1 MADYIVRAT
10 AAGAAIRAFAI
21 TSRDL
26 VETARQDHNTSP
38 IMTAALGRLL
48 SGGAMMGTM
57 LKGEK
62 DLLTL
67 QIQCSGPARGL
78 TVTADANGHVK
89 GFVNNPIVEL
99 PPNKDGHLNVGGA
112 LDLGILSVIK
122 DMGLKE
128 PYVGQTILQT
138 SEIAEDL
145 TYYFATSEQV
155 PSSVGLGVLME
166 KDNTVKQAGGFI
178 IQVMPFVEDAVLD
191 KLEENIKKI
200 DSVTAMLDKGY
211 TPEQILETVLEG
223 MDVEFT
229 DTVPT
234 RFYCNCTKERVEKA
248 IVSIGKKDIQE
259 MIDDGKEI
267 EVNCHFCNT
276 NYKFTVDELK
286 EIIKRS
292 R

>member
-128 PYVGQTILQT
+128 PYVGQCQLQT
-138 SEIAEDL
+138 GEIAEDL
-145 TYYFATSEQV
+145 TYYCNFRA
-155 PSSVGLGVLME
+155 
-166 KDNTVKQAGGFI
+166 
-178 IQVMPFVEDAVLD
+178 
-191 KLEENIKKI
+191 
-200 DSVTAMLDKGY
+200 DSVCGRIGRTD
-211 TPEQILETVLEG
+211 EQKQHGASGRRIYYSAYAVYE
-223 MDVEFT
+223 
-229 DTVPT
+229 
-234 RFYCNCTKERVEKA
+234 
-248 IVSIGKKDIQE
+248 
-259 MIDDGKEI
+259 
-267 EVNCHFCNT
+267 
-276 NYKFTVDELK
+276 
-286 EIIKRS
+286 
-292 R
+292 

>member
-99 PPNKDGHLNVGGA
+99 PPNKDGHLNVGRAGSRYFERHQRY
-112 LDLGILSVIK
+112 GIERAIC
-122 DMGLKE
+122 G
-128 PYVGQTILQT
+128 
-138 SEIAEDL
+138 
-145 TYYFATSEQV
+145 
-155 PSSVGLGVLME
+155 
-166 KDNTVKQAGGFI
+166 TVSAADRRDCRRFNLL
-178 IQVMPFVEDAVLD
+178 FCNFRA
-191 KLEENIKKI
+191 
-200 DSVTAMLDKGY
+200 DSVCG
-211 TPEQILETVLEG
+211 
-223 MDVEFT
+223 
-229 DTVPT
+229 
-234 RFYCNCTKERVEKA
+234 R
-248 IVSIGKKDIQE
+248 IGR
-259 MIDDGKEI
+259 
-267 EVNCHFCNT
+267 
-276 NYKFTVDELK
+276 VDEQK
-286 EIIKRS
+286 QHGASGRRIYYSAYAVYE
-292 R
+292 

>member
-89 GFVNNPIVEL
+89 AG
-99 PPNKDGHLNVGGA
+99 
-112 LDLGILSVIK
+112 SR
-122 DMGLKE
+122 
-128 PYVGQTILQT
+128 
-138 SEIAEDL
+138 
-145 TYYFATSEQV
+145 YFERHQRYGTKRAIC
-155 PSSVGLGVLME
+155 G
-166 KDNTVKQAGGFI
+166 TVSAADRRDCRRFNLL
-178 IQVMPFVEDAVLD
+178 FCNFRA
-191 KLEENIKKI
+191 
-200 DSVTAMLDKGY
+200 DSVCGRIGRAD
-211 TPEQILETVLEG
+211 EQKQHGASGRRIYYSAYAVYE
-223 MDVEFT
+223 
-229 DTVPT
+229 
-234 RFYCNCTKERVEKA
+234 
-248 IVSIGKKDIQE
+248 
-259 MIDDGKEI
+259 
-267 EVNCHFCNT
+267 
-276 NYKFTVDELK
+276 
-286 EIIKRS
+286 
-292 R
+292 